1 MLSLKITV
9 LCSRIIKSKY
19 SYFIVSHLLTEKI
32 FYCQLG
38 KSEEN
43 IDIISFQLQVTNIIS
58 IEKSYLNCLML
69 QTGLHCI
76 SSSFSFFLWLTE
88 GNICTM
94 TPRGFHFIIP
104 NYQCIF
110 KTSLCRTGRY
120 LELPL
125 MPLNE
130 YLLYSAK

>member
-1 MLSLKITV
+1 MLCLKITV

-19 SYFIVSHLLTEKI
+19 SYFIVSHLLTEKP
-32 FYCQLG
+32 FYHQLG

-76 SSSFSFFLWLTE
+76 SASFSFFLWLTE
-88 GNICTM
+88 GNIYTL

-110 KTSLCRTGRY
+110 KTSLCRTERY